1 MCVHTLYSRLKSS
14 LSDKFFSFF
23 FRCVDAVVGWAER
36 VIRMGGELYHGEIG
50 DVYEMFAVVVALIY
64 REALFDRADIIV
76 LCAAYL
82 GLKRSVAE
90 VAHNHAVFAVGLEL
104 RAGLKTCDIIE
115 ARSGLYGRKNTRLF
129 EQAGAEIIMDG
140 LRHIGRVSLKPTRQ
154 RPLSRRSRK
163 PYIAANR
170 DTFRRISPDT
180 ESVSSCRGNLA
191 TSRIRAA

>member
-1 MCVHTLYSRLKSS
+1 MN
-14 LSDKFFSFF
+14 
-23 FRCVDAVVGWAER
+23 AVIGWVEWI
-36 VIRMGGELYHGEIG
+36 IRMGGKLYHCQIG
-50 DVYEMFAVVVALIY
+50 DIYEMLAVVVALIY
-64 REALFDRADIIV
+64 RETFLDLTYIVV
-76 LCAAYL
+76 LCLADLRLEAAIA
-82 GLKRSVAE
+82 K
-90 VAHNHAVFAVGLEL
+90 VAHQHAVFAVGLEL